1 MLDFFI
7 EERGHPWTQD
17 GGRTAHAALTLF
29 ETNPFAAP
37 TEMKIDDE
45 AGWEAYDRARAARI
59 LTSAAVVAVAFRAD
73 SAHAL
78 EGSISCHP
86 AHNIIKLSVDD
97 GALASPEAAE
107 RAVEFVARWRSALP
121 RFCWGEANADREIGR
136 FYAER
141 NLPWLPECFGAYLGW
156 HRVLSPLGYAP
167 YFTAEN
173 LRAVPA
179 FRVAE
184 LPGEAFA
191 ITAYPDPLGY
201 ASSEAREYVVAVTRA
216 LDERRLDATESGS
229 ANDQ

>member
-37 TEMKIDDE
+37 TEMKSDDE
-45 AGWEAYDRARAARI
+45 SGWQAYDRAHAARV
-59 LTSAAVVAVAFRAD
+59 LTSAACVAVAFRAD
-73 SAHAL
+73 SPFAP

-86 AHNIIKLSVDD
+86 AHNIIRLSVDD

-107 RAVEFVARWRSALP
+107 RAAEFVARWRSALP
-121 RFCWGEANADREIGR
+121 RFCWGEANADREIER

-141 NLPWLPECFGAYLGW
+141 NLPWLPECFGSYLGW
-156 HRVLSPLGYAP
+156 YRVLSPLGYAP
-167 YFTAEN
+167 YFTAES
-173 LRAVPA
+173 LRTAPA
-179 FRVAE
+179 YRVEE
-184 LPGEAFA
+184 LPGDVFA
-191 ITAYPDPLGY
+191 IMTYADPL
-201 ASSEAREYVVAVTRA
+201 AFDSPEAREYVVAVTRA
-216 LDERRLDATESGS
+216 LDERRLDAAGSRS